1 MIILIESQNRP
12 WMHSRDVIFSLIL
25 PVDAE
30 CVPKVTVFTTAPG
43 EINFNDEPQSTPL
56 GQGQVDGGG
65 TTPGCDREWILIPPK
80 DRYVAVTVVSV
91 YNITCGDLLYISS
104 HLSDTRSPGW
114 SVCDFRGGNT
124 PRLFDQ
130 PRYLASHREEK
141 IIIQYR
147 RGSSNFSGGRGF
159 EIVYDFKEPGCNGQA
174 VLTGSP
180 SWLATH
186 PGAGA
191 WAVEADLHCAWQIV
205 APPDQFVSI
214 HSHNV
219 WLHCSSKWQTL
230 EVYDAPKE
238 LSSALMA
245 RIYCTDQMVSVASSG
260 RYMFLKY
267 DDRWASNSLGFN
279 LTYQFHKRRQCGCG
293 GDYELTAP
301 TGTLLSHKDFDSSD
315 GMLVRQ
321 KYLPWSRCQWLIRM
335 PATALVTLRFDHFDV
350 RGKSSAGLCYGD
362 MLVVHDGSSNRTI
375 GQTFCDSYQEPF
387 SLTST
392 SSRLGVRFLTGPME
406 SMDTRG
412 TGFILTHFG

>member
-1 MIILIESQNRP
+1 M
-12 WMHSRDVIFSLIL
+12 V
-25 PVDAE
+25 VDAE

-335 PATALVTLRFDHFDV
+335 PATALVTLRVLDKI
-350 RGKSSAGLCYGD
+350 GKMTLLDSINKRKLSFMVHVARSTGLGKGILKG
-362 MLVVHDGSSNRTI
+362 MVNRTRRRVRPQRRLQDDI
-375 GQTFCDSYQEPF
+375 YRAVGLTMAELFKVAQDRDCWRRTVACATAGQS
-387 SLTST
+387 
-392 SSRLGVRFLTGPME
+392 
-406 SMDTRG
+406 
-412 TGFILTHFG
+412 